1 MSRRVRTAFAL
12 VVLIG
17 ALGLLWLYEHKLW
30 STPETRALDSLL
42 EQTAAE
48 SPSAPLPEPALAPP
62 LQASAAGAPPSCP
75 HCIAIA
81 LIGVD
86 SRLGDPTAHAD
97 ANHVL
102 LLDLQQGRITI
113 VAIPRDTPADAGF
126 PDTSQ
131 YNKLAN
137 VRANRG
143 LQAHL
148 ATLAELVG
156 VERIHY
162 YAEAG
167 FSHALALFRL
177 LGYEQPS
184 ELLRV
189 LRARTGIWSDDYH
202 RVFMQAHFLRQ
213 QLLRHWETL
222 STPWGIALLR
232 AGLGLL
238 HTNLT
243 AAVVLRLA
251 DSLRAR
257 GFPTDSSA
265 IRIVV
270 YGVPLHNAPV
280 YDLTAPEVVAHLAQ
294 QLRQYHAHRA
304 SEGDAQARVREH
316 LESVL
321 RQARAADSAGQPWRI
336 RQLLERTV
344 LQRAWWQLSDAEL
357 REHYRRECVQLLS
370 SAYNRLRRRDREEAL
385 RQLLLQE
392 DSTEALVRAA
402 SP

>member
-1 MSRRVRTAFAL
+1 MTLRVRTAFAL

-17 ALGLLWLYEHKLW
+17 TLGLLWLYEHKLW

-48 SPSAPLPEPALAPP
+48 SSSAALPEPALPAPF
-62 LQASAAGAPPSCP
+62 QASAAGAPPPCP

-137 VRANRG
+137 VRAHQG
-143 LQAHL
+143 LRTHL

-189 LRARTGIWSDDYH
+189 LRARTGIWGDDYH

-238 HTNLT
+238 NTNLT

-257 GFPTDSSA
+257 GFPADSSA

-270 YGVPLHNAPV
+270 YGVPLRNAPV
-280 YDLTAPEVVAHLAQ
+280 YDLTSPEVVAHLSQ

-304 SEGDAQARVREH
+304 PEGDAQARVREH

-357 REHYRRECVQLLS
+357 RERYRRECIRLLS
-370 SAYNRLRRRDREEAL
+370 SAYDRLRRRDRVEAL

-392 DSTEALVRAA
+392 DSTEALVRSAL
-402 SP
+402 P